1 MDMCQM
7 MNQMMG
13 AWGIGVML
21 LNFLAGLLIF
31 GLLLVGIIAGV
42 KWFLGQGSPGGPAET
57 ALDILKRRYAR
68 GEFTK
73 EEFEVKK
80 RDIA

>member
-1 MDMCQM
+1 MDMMQM

-21 LNFLAGLLIF
+21 LNSLAGFLIF

-42 KWFLGQGSPGGPAET
+42 KWLLGQGSPSGPTET
-57 ALDILKRRYAR
+57 ALDILKMRYAR

-73 EEFEVKK
+73 EEFEAKK

>member
-42 KWFLGQGSPGGPAET
+42 KWLLGQASPGGPAET
-57 ALDILKRRYAR
+57 ALDILKTRYAR

-73 EEFEVKK
+73 EEFEVRK